1 MTVTPVAV
9 PSAAMESSARA
20 AARFRRALLGQNVLL
35 VIALVLL
42 VLFLTV
48 RLDYFF
54 TTTNLLTILQFSSV
68 TFIVATGFT
77 LVLIG
82 GGLDLSIGSG
92 MMMAGVI
99 SGKLFVAG
107 VPLGLAFAI
116 GMLVGGG
123 VGFVNGIIITKLRI
137 NPLVATLAM
146 LFVLQ
151 GVGFVITNGRQTQVR
166 DDGFRFARERL
177 FDIPVPVYFL
187 VFTAVVSIVILR
199 TTKVGRHLFAV
210 GGNPEA
216 AQQAAMNLDR
226 FRLGMYTV
234 AGLYTGMAGV
244 ILASLL
250 GSIAPN
256 SGTGREFA
264 VATAVFLGGASLT
277 GGKGSVLGTL
287 IGVVFVT
294 TLANGLIQ
302 LAVVPDW
309 VMVIEGVLLIAAV
322 AFDQRPK
329 GGFR

>member
-1 MTVTPVAV
+1 MTVAEVSV
-9 PSAAMESSARA
+9 PNGAIESSAQS
-20 AARFRRALLGQNVLL
+20 AARFRRILLGQNVLL
-35 VIALVLL
+35 LIALGLL
-42 VLFLTV
+42 VLFLTL
-48 RLDYFF
+48 RLDFFF
-54 TTTNLLTILQFSSV
+54 TTTNLLTIVQFSSV
-68 TFIVATGFT
+68 TFVVATGFT

-92 MMMAGVI
+92 MMMVGVVF
-99 SGKLFVAG
+99 GKLFVAG
-107 VPLGLAFAI
+107 VPLVLAFAI
-116 GMLVGGG
+116 GLLVGGVIG
-123 VGFVNGIIITKLRI
+123 CVNGLIITKLRI

-151 GVGFVITNGRQTQVR
+151 GTGFIITSGRQTQVR
-166 DDGFRFARERL
+166 DDSFRFARERL

-187 VFTAVVSIVILR
+187 VFTAVVSIVMLR

-216 AQQAAMNLDR
+216 AQQAAMNVDR

-234 AGLYTGMAGV
+234 AGLYTGLAGV

-287 IGVVFVT
+287 IGVLFVT

-309 VMVIEGVLLIAAV
+309 VMVIEGILLIAAV

>member
-1 MTVTPVAV
+1 MSVTQVAAG
-9 PSAAMESSARA
+9 SGAMETSAQT
-20 AARFRRALLGQNVLL
+20 AARLRRILLGQNVLL
-35 VIALVLL
+35 LVALGLL
-42 VLFLTV
+42 VLFLTL

-54 TTTNLLTILQFSSV
+54 TTTNLLTIVQFSSV
-68 TFIVATGFT
+68 TFIVAAGFT

-92 MMMAGVI
+92 MMMVGVV

-107 VPLGLAFAI
+107 VPLVLAFTI
-116 GMLVGGG
+116 GFLVGGVTG
-123 VGFVNGIIITKLRI
+123 LANGLIITKLRI

-151 GVGFVITNGRQTQVR
+151 GTGFVITDGRHTQVR

-187 VFTAVVSIVILR
+187 VFTAVVSIVLLR

-216 AQQAAMNLDR
+216 ARQAAMNVDR
-226 FRLGMYTV
+226 FRLGMYIV
-234 AGLYTGMAGV
+234 AGLYTGLAGV

-277 GGKGSVLGTL
+277 GGKGSIVGTL
-287 IGVVFVT
+287 IGVLFVT
-294 TLANGLIQ
+294 ALANGLIQ
-302 LAVVPDW
+302 LEVVPDW
-309 VMVIEGVLLIAAV
+309 VMVIEGILLIAAV

>member
-42 VLFLTV
+42 VLFLTL

-54 TTTNLLTILQFSSV
+54 TTTNLLTIFQFSSV

-187 VFTAVVSIVILR
+187 AFTAVVSIVILR

-234 AGLYTGMAGV
+234 AGLYTGLAGV

>member
-1 MTVTPVAV
+1 MTVTQVAAG
-9 PSAAMESSARA
+9 SGAMETSAQT
-20 AARFRRALLGQNVLL
+20 AARLRRILLGQNVLL
-35 VIALVLL
+35 LVALGLL
-42 VLFLTV
+42 VLFLTL

-54 TTTNLLTILQFSSV
+54 TTTNLLTIVQFSSV
-68 TFIVATGFT
+68 TFIVAAGFT

-92 MMMAGVI
+92 MMMVGVV

-107 VPLGLAFAI
+107 VPLVLAFTI
-116 GMLVGGG
+116 GFLVGGVTG
-123 VGFVNGIIITKLRI
+123 LANGLIITKLRI

-151 GVGFVITNGRQTQVR
+151 GAGFVITDGRHTQVR

-187 VFTAVVSIVILR
+187 VFTAVVSIVLLR

-216 AQQAAMNLDR
+216 ARQAAMNVDR
-226 FRLGMYTV
+226 FRLGMYIV
-234 AGLYTGMAGV
+234 AGLYTGLAGV

-277 GGKGSVLGTL
+277 GGKGSIVGTL
-287 IGVVFVT
+287 IGVLFVT
-294 TLANGLIQ
+294 ALANGLIQ
-302 LAVVPDW
+302 LEVVPDW

>member
-1 MTVTPVAV
+1 MTVTPAAV
-9 PSAAMESSARA
+9 GSSAIETSA
-20 AARFRRALLGQNVLL
+20 QTAARLRRILLGQNVLL
-35 VIALVLL
+35 LVALGLLVLL
-42 VLFLTV
+42 LTL
-48 RLDYFF
+48 RLEYFF
-54 TTTNLLTILQFSSV
+54 TTTNLLTIVQFSSV

-92 MMMAGVI
+92 MMMTGVV

-107 VPLGLAFAI
+107 VPLVLAFTI
-116 GMLVGGG
+116 GFLVGGATG
-123 VGFVNGIIITKLRI
+123 LANGLIITKLRI
-137 NPLVATLAM
+137 NPLVATLSM

-151 GVGFVITNGRQTQVR
+151 GTGFIITDGRHTQVR
-166 DDGFRFARERL
+166 DDGFRFARERV

-187 VFTAVVSIVILR
+187 AFTAVVSIILLR

-216 AQQAAMNLDR
+216 ARQAAMNVDR
-226 FRLGMYTV
+226 FRLGMYVV
-234 AGLYTGMAGV
+234 AGLYTGLAGV

-277 GGKGSVLGTL
+277 GGKGSIVGTL
-287 IGVVFVT
+287 IGVLFVT

-309 VMVIEGVLLIAAV
+309 VMVIEGILLIVAV

>member
-9 PSAAMESSARA
+9 DGSAVETSAQT
-20 AARFRRALLGQNVLL
+20 AARLRRILLGQNVLL
-35 VIALVLL
+35 LVGLGLL
-42 VLFLTV
+42 VLFLTL
-48 RLDYFF
+48 RLEFFF
-54 TTTNLLTILQFSSV
+54 TTTNLLTIVQFSSV

-92 MMMAGVI
+92 MMMTGVV

-107 VPLGLAFAI
+107 VPLVLAFTA
-116 GMLVGGG
+116 GFLVGGLTG
-123 VGFVNGIIITKLRI
+123 LANGLIITKLRI

-151 GVGFVITNGRQTQVR
+151 GTGFIITNGRHTQVR
-166 DDGFRFARERL
+166 DDGFRFARERI

-187 VFTAVVSIVILR
+187 VFTAVVSIVLLR

-216 AQQAAMNLDR
+216 ARQAAMNVDR
-226 FRLGMYTV
+226 FRLGMYVV
-234 AGLYTGMAGV
+234 AGLYTGLAGV
-244 ILASLL
+244 VLASLL

-277 GGKGSVLGTL
+277 GGKGSIVGTL
-287 IGVVFVT
+287 IGVLFVT

-309 VMVIEGVLLIAAV
+309 VMVIEGILLIVAV

>member
-1 MTVTPVAV
+1 MTVTQVA
-9 PSAAMESSARA
+9 AGGGAMETSAQT
-20 AARFRRALLGQNVLL
+20 AARLRRILLGQNVLL
-35 VIALVLL
+35 LVALGLL
-42 VLFLTV
+42 VLFLTL

-54 TTTNLLTILQFSSV
+54 TTTNLLTIVQFSSV
-68 TFIVATGFT
+68 TFIVAAGFT

-92 MMMAGVI
+92 MMMVGVV

-107 VPLGLAFAI
+107 VPLVLAFTI
-116 GMLVGGG
+116 GFLVGGVTG
-123 VGFVNGIIITKLRI
+123 LANGLIITKLRI

-151 GVGFVITNGRQTQVR
+151 GAGFVITDGRHTQVR

-187 VFTAVVSIVILR
+187 VFTAVVSILLLR

-216 AQQAAMNLDR
+216 ARQAAMNVDR
-226 FRLGMYTV
+226 FRLGMYIV
-234 AGLYTGMAGV
+234 AGLYTGLAGV

-277 GGKGSVLGTL
+277 GGKGSIVGTL
-287 IGVVFVT
+287 IGVLFVT
-294 TLANGLIQ
+294 ALANGLIQ
-302 LAVVPDW
+302 LEVVPDW

>member
-1 MTVTPVAV
+1 MTVAPLPVGG
-9 PSAAMESSARA
+9 AMETSAQT
-20 AARFRRALLGQNVLL
+20 AARLRRILLGQNVLL
-35 VIALVLL
+35 LVALGLL
-42 VLFLTV
+42 VLFLTL
-48 RLDYFF
+48 RLDFFF
-54 TTTNLLTILQFSSV
+54 TTTNLLTIVQFSSV

-92 MMMAGVI
+92 MMMVGVV

-107 VPLGLAFAI
+107 VPLVLAFTI
-116 GMLVGGG
+116 GFLVGGVTG
-123 VGFVNGIIITKLRI
+123 LANGLIITKLRI

-151 GVGFVITNGRQTQVR
+151 GTGFVITDGRHTQVR

-187 VFTAVVSIVILR
+187 VLTAVVSIVLLR

-216 AQQAAMNLDR
+216 ARQAAMNVDR
-226 FRLGMYTV
+226 FRLGMYIV
-234 AGLYTGMAGV
+234 AGLYTGLAGV

-277 GGKGSVLGTL
+277 GGKGSIVGTL
-287 IGVVFVT
+287 IGVLFVT
-294 TLANGLIQ
+294 ALANGLIQ
-302 LAVVPDW
+302 LEVVPDW
-309 VMVIEGVLLIAAV
+309 VMVIEGILLIVAV

>member
-9 PSAAMESSARA
+9 SSSAVETSA
-20 AARFRRALLGQNVLL
+20 QTAARLRRILLGQNVLL
-35 VIALVLL
+35 LVALGLL
-42 VLFLTV
+42 VLYLTL
-48 RLDYFF
+48 RLDFFF
-54 TTTNLLTILQFSSV
+54 TTTNLLTIVQFSSV

-92 MMMAGVI
+92 MMMTGVV

-107 VPLGLAFAI
+107 VPLVLAFTV
-116 GMLVGGG
+116 GFLVGGVTG
-123 VGFVNGIIITKLRI
+123 LANGLIITKLRI

-151 GVGFVITNGRQTQVR
+151 GTGFIITDGRHTQVR

-187 VFTAVVSIVILR
+187 VLTAVVSVILLR

-216 AQQAAMNLDR
+216 ARQAAMNVDR
-226 FRLGMYTV
+226 FRLGMYIV
-234 AGLYTGMAGV
+234 AGLYTGLAGV

-277 GGKGSVLGTL
+277 GGKGSIVGTL
-287 IGVVFVT
+287 IGVLFVT